1 MKEFSF
7 QSLYRLSVA
16 FNDIFRLAVVVLWG
30 GKEME
35 QERLNVSREFTMQR
49 LP

>member
-7 QSLYRLSVA
+7 QSLHRLSAA

-30 GKEME
+30 GKGME
-35 QERLNVSREFTMQR
+35 QERLSVSREFTMQR